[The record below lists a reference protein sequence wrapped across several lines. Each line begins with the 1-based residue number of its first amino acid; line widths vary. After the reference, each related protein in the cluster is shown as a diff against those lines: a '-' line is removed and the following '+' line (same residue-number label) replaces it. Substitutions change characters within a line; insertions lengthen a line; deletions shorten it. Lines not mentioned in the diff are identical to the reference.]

1 MKRRLLLVVLLMGGL
16 LLCACAQHDTVAE
29 PEKTFEERLLDGAQ
43 PLAENITG
51 EEPRKLSLE
60 SVHYGSFSS
69 PSAQELCALF
79 KYESTVHVE
88 GLDRTLAVIYTVE
101 NLNVVASKDLQAD
114 EVQIEYLPSPEGN
127 EVILC
132 FATVTNHGFST
143 YHIELFPIRESQWEK
158 IPVTLPALNESDRCY
173 LAGQTVLRV
182 DAQDTCEAYTWN
194 RETGDFE
201 VRT

>member
-1 MKRRLLLVVLLMGGL
+1 MKRQLLLAVLLMGGL
-16 LLCACAQHDTVAE
+16 LLCACVQHDTVVE

-101 NLNVVASKDLQAD
+101 DLKVVASKDLQAD
-114 EVQIEYLPSPEGN
+114 EVQIEYLPSPEGS

-143 YHIELFPIRESQWEK
+143 YHIELFSIRESQWGKNSGIASGPERAR
-158 IPVTLPALNESDRCY
+158 PLLLGGTDRYAGGRAGY
-173 LAGQTVLRV
+173 LRDLYLEQR
-182 DAQDTCEAYTWN
+182 D
-194 RETGDFE
+194 RRF
-201 VRT
+201 

>member
-101 NLNVVASKDLQAD
+101 DLKVVASKDLQAD

-143 YHIELFPIRESQWEK
+143 YHIELFSIRESQWEK
-158 IPVTLPALNESDRCY
+158 NSNNASGPERVRPLLPGGADRFAGGRAGY
-173 LAGQTVLRV
+173 LRGLYLEQR
-182 DAQDTCEAYTWN
+182 D
-194 RETGDFE
+194 RRF
-201 VRT
+201 

>member
-101 NLNVVASKDLQAD
+101 DLKVVASKDLQ
-114 EVQIEYLPSPEGN
+114 
-127 EVILC
+127 
-132 FATVTNHGFST
+132 
-143 YHIELFPIRESQWEK
+143 
-158 IPVTLPALNESDRCY
+158 
-173 LAGQTVLRV
+173 
-182 DAQDTCEAYTWN
+182 
-194 RETGDFE
+194 GDD
-201 VRT
+201 V

>member
-16 LLCACAQHDTVAE
+16 LLCACVQHDTVAE

-60 SVHYGSFSS
+60 SVHYGSFSL

-101 NLNVVASKDLQAD
+101 DLKVVASKDLQGD
-114 EVQIEYLPSPEGN
+114 DVQVEYLPSPEGT
-127 EVILC
+127 EVIFCLLS
-132 FATVTNHGFST
+132 ATYHGFTS
-143 YHIELFPIRESQWEK
+143 YYPALFAIEETRWETLA
-158 IPVTLPALNESDRCY
+158 VSLPALNESDRCY

-182 DAQDTCEAYTWN
+182 DAQDICETYTWN
-194 RETGDFE
+194 SETGDFE

>member
-16 LLCACAQHDTVAE
+16 LLCACMQHDTVAE

-101 NLNVVASKDLQAD
+101 DLKVVASKDLQAD
-114 EVQIEYLPSPEGN
+114 EVQIEYLPSPEGS

-143 YHIELFPIRESQWEK
+143 YHIELFSIRESQWEK

-182 DAQDTCEAYTWN
+182 DAQDTCETYTWN
-194 RETGDFE
+194 SETGDFE

>member
-1 MKRRLLLVVLLMGGL
+1 MKRLLLVVLLMGGL
-16 LLCACAQHDTVAE
+16 LLCACMQHDTVAE

-101 NLNVVASKDLQAD
+101 DLKVVASKDLQAD
-114 EVQIEYLPSPEGN
+114 EVQIAYLPSPEGN
-127 EVILC
+127 EVTLC
-132 FATVTNHGFST
+132 FATVTNHGSST
-143 YHIELFPIRESQWEK
+143 NHIELFSIRESQWEK
-158 IPVTLPALNESDRCY
+158 IPITLPALNESDRCY

-182 DAQDTCEAYTWN
+182 DAQDICETYTWN
-194 RETGDFE
+194 SETGDFE